1 MSLQPPALVKRSEVD
16 HYPTDFSAMS
26 YSDMNALSLGG
37 EQMAGLL
44 ASRNLRNIFEA
55 EKSPTLRPE
64 ALEAHPKWERLPP
77 LIA

>member
-1 MSLQPPALVKRSEVD
+1 
-16 HYPTDFSAMS
+16 MS